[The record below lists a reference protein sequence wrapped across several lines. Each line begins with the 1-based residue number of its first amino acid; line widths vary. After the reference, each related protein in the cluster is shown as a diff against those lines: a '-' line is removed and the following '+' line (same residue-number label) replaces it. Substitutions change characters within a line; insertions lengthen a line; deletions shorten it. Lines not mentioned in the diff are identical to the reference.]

1 MPCLELM
8 DVCSQIL
15 EKSQPPSP
23 ACLEHPELIVAKTVL
38 DLWVTATQVLQV
50 KSVKYILVL
59 FCYQNQLYVSFLF
72 FLIITEP
79 FLNSASSNIQH
90 CIVE

>member
-15 EKSQPPSP
+15 KKSQPPSP

-50 KSVKYILVL
+50 KFVKYILV
-59 FCYQNQLYVSFLF
+59 F
-72 FLIITEP
+72 FAIKIN
-79 FLNSASSNIQH
+79 FMSH
-90 CIVE
+90 FYFF